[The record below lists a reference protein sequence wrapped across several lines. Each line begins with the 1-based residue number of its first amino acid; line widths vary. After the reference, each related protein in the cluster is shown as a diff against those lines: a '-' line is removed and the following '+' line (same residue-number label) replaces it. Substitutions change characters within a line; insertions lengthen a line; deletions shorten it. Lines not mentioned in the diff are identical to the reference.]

1 MTWSHSGY
9 FYISLTTGKVNL
21 WSVLII
27 IKQVSTLE
35 PGPYFPFVELYAR
48 HTIEPGP
55 HLPVIELYARHTVEP
70 GLHLPVVELYASN
83 TLEPGPHLPV
93 VELYTSNSLGES
105 NIIKSLTF
113 YFDYYYISGR
123 LDWDQLD
130 CARNKWPIQ

>member
-55 HLPVIELYARHTVEP
+55 HLPVIELYARHT
-70 GLHLPVVELYASN
+70 
-83 TLEPGPHLPV
+83 LEPGPHLPV

-130 CARNKWPIQ
+130 CARNNYLFNNNKKWVNTCVIWL

>member
-9 FYISLTTGKVNL
+9 FYISLSTGKVNL

-48 HTIEPGP
+48 HTI
-55 HLPVIELYARHTVEP
+55 
-70 GLHLPVVELYASN
+70 
-83 TLEPGPHLPV
+83 EPGPHLPV

-130 CARNKWPIQ
+130 CARNKLPIQ

>member
-9 FYISLTTGKVNL
+9 FYISLSTGKVNL

-48 HTIEPGP
+48 HTLEPGP
-55 HLPVIELYARHTVEP
+55 
-70 GLHLPVVELYASN
+70 HLPVVELYASN

-130 CARNKWPIQ
+130 CARNKLPIQ